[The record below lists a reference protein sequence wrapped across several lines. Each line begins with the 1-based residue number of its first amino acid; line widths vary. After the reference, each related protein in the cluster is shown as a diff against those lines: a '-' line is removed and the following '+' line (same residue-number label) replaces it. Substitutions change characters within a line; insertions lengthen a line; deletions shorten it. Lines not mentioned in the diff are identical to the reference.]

1 MVLSVAGY
9 LGESAQASC
18 AHVAQLT
25 INNQNLVSE
34 QMIRVALTGGIASG
48 KTTVSDRF
56 STLGVPVVDAD
67 LLSRKAVEANSPGLQ
82 QIAERFGTSILQAD
96 GTLDRAKLRSIIFE
110 DEKAR
115 ADLEAIVHP
124 EVRRLTDNQIR
135 TFEQAAHLYCLVVIP
150 LLVETGQQER
160 YDHVIV
166 VDVAKE
172 VQLQRLQARDGSSTA
187 EANKILASQANR
199 DERLAI
205 ADSIITNNADIESIN
220 EQVHALHKKLI
231 ALAQRQPS

>member
-1 MVLSVAGY
+1 
-9 LGESAQASC
+9 
-18 AHVAQLT
+18 
-25 INNQNLVSE
+25 
-34 QMIRVALTGGIASG
+34 MIRVALTGGIASG

-56 STLGVPVVDAD
+56 SALGVPVVDAD
-67 LLSRKAVEANSPGLQ
+67 VLSRKAVEANSPGLQ
-82 QIAERFGTSILQAD
+82 QIAERFGNSILQAD

-115 ADLEAIVHP
+115 SDLEAIVHP

-135 TFEQAAHLYCLVVIP
+135 TFEQEAHRYCLVVIP
-150 LLVETGQQER
+150 LLVETAQQDR

-172 VQLQRLQARDGSSTA
+172 VQLQRLQARDGSTTA

-220 EQVHALHKKLI
+220 QQVHALHKKLI
-231 ALAQRQPS
+231 ALAQTQPE

>member
-1 MVLSVAGY
+1 
-9 LGESAQASC
+9 
-18 AHVAQLT
+18 
-25 INNQNLVSE
+25 
-34 QMIRVALTGGIASG
+34 MIRVALTGGIASG

-56 STLGVPVVDAD
+56 SALGVPVVDAD
-67 LLSRKAVEANSPGLQ
+67 VLSRKAVEANSPGLQ
-82 QIAERFGTSILQAD
+82 QIAERFGNSILQAD
-96 GTLDRAKLRSIIFE
+96 GTLDRAKLRSIIFG

-115 ADLEAIVHP
+115 SDLEAIVHP

-135 TFEQAAHLYCLVVIP
+135 TFEQEAHRYCLVVIP
-150 LLVETGQQER
+150 LLVETAQQDR

-172 VQLQRLQARDGSSTA
+172 VQLQRLQARDGSTTA

-220 EQVHALHKKLI
+220 QQVHALHKKLI
-231 ALAQRQPS
+231 ALAQTQPE